1 MNTAGTRKI
10 TTKPIGSIVV
20 IPVTARGIGIFV
32 GSSPMTI
39 ATMAA
44 TTAADRMAATTTTDT
59 GMDRVSSLALAT
71 DTPAMVCSVATAEV
85 TVARGME
92 DIVAVTAGVAD
103 TIVADIEAVDI
114 AVGIAGADI
123 VVVDTTELG
132 ARTGF
137 TANSTSRAFD
147 LRLSA

>member
-10 TTKPIGSIVV
+10 TTKLIGSIVV
-20 IPVTARGIGIFV
+20 IPVTGRGIGIFV
-32 GSSPMTI
+32 GSLLMTI

-71 DTPAMVCSVATAEV
+71 DTPATGCSVATAEV
-85 TVARGME
+85 TVTRGVE

-103 TIVADIEAVDI
+103 TEAVDI
-114 AVGIAGADI
+114 AVGIAAADTAADI

-137 TANSTSRAFD
+137 TANSKRGVGD